1 MGFDDIDSSVVNGVR
16 RMALA
21 GATDDMLQA
30 FIDSWRRGDSDHAEC
45 MLKQAQQQNRPP
57 RPALTPVEKLRAAA
71 LRPVVNAIDSS
82 TLYSYIGII
91 WPITEEIVRSHENPE
106 HWSNDSFVDA
116 IAQSLVRVAMDQLQV
131 KVEHNP

>member
-1 MGFDDIDSSVVNGVR
+1 M
-16 RMALA
+16 A
-21 GATDDMLQA
+21 GATDDVLQA
-30 FIDSWRRGDSDHAEC
+30 FIDSRRRGDSDHAEC
-45 MLKQAQQQNRPP
+45 MLKQAQQQCRSP
-57 RPALTPVEKLRAAA
+57 RPALTPVEKLRVAA

-116 IAQSLVRVAMDQLQV
+116 IAQSLVRVAMDQLQF
-131 KVEHNP
+131 KVEHSP